1 MIPGLGPNLVQIGDD
16 LRQNF
21 RFAAL
26 LENTTADRWFSAPRM
41 ERDTDE
47 EHKDLDRMSVF
58 PSVRGMNRPTA
69 DHLHP

>member
-1 MIPGLGPNLVQIGDD
+1 MIQTGRAGWG
-16 LRQNF
+16 
-21 RFAAL
+21 ASY
-26 LENTTADRWFSAPRM
+26 ENPTADRWFSAPRM

-69 DHLHP
+69 DGFHP